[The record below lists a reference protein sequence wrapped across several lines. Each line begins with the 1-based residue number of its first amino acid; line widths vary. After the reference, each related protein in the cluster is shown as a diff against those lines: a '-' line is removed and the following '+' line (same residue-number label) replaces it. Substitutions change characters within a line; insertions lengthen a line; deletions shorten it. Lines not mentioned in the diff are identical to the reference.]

1 MSSSHGH
8 ISKIAHQKEKCQ
20 NVSMAVL
27 AENRKAHFEFEIL
40 EPLEAGIE
48 LFGFEVKAIK
58 TNKMSI
64 DGSYVF
70 PRHGEFYL
78 VGATI
83 APYQPKNTPKDYE
96 PTRER
101 KLLLHK
107 KEINYLIG
115 KAATRGLTILPLKVY
130 TKGARIKIGIAIARR
145 LKKHDQRERI
155 KEKEDKR
162 KIERTLKE
170 I

>member
-58 TNKMSI
+58 TNKMS
-64 DGSYVF
+64 S
-70 PRHGEFYL
+70 
-78 VGATI
+78 
-83 APYQPKNTPKDYE
+83 Q
-96 PTRER
+96 
-101 KLLLHK
+101 
-107 KEINYLIG
+107 
-115 KAATRGLTILPLKVY
+115 
-130 TKGARIKIGIAIARR
+130 KI
-145 LKKHDQRERI
+145 H
-155 KEKEDKR
+155 R
-162 KIERTLKE
+162 KITNPRVKE
-170 I
+170 NSCCTKKK